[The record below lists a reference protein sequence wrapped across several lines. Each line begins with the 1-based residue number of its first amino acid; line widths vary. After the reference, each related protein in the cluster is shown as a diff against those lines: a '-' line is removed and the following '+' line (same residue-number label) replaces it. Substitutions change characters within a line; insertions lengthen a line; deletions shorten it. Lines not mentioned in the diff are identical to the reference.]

1 MAKIDDLNKEIKKL
15 REELGLAAKQPFL
28 TDQIKDARVELRGLK
43 AEILDLESDTA
54 GLSNQFKN
62 VVSEFSNGKFFVN
75 ETKKA
80 FRGLVSISEKLRD
93 VQRTGNL
100 LSQKELELL
109 KLRKDQ
115 EQRRL
120 EFILEYG
127 NLSKADRENAVL
139 GLELITRENESLK
152 SALADVEDFQNKI
165 ANNFTNK
172 IAGGLAQVIKGVPLL
187 SGLAGPFEAAA
198 EAADE
203 AAKFNAVNEQFAERD
218 LAMAKK
224 QRAID
229 LEALKDGKNLT
240 KSVAERLGISDQFK
254 FKKGEGDVGV
264 KMSSFSNKDI
274 EGVKKGIAPIT
285 TQLPK
290 SLNVAKAAIGSLG
303 SALTKALGPISLI
316 IELVKGM
323 MKADEQ
329 TVKLQ
334 KSMGLTAT
342 ESRKFARSMGRAAR
356 MSGDISITGSK
367 LLETFHQINDTL
379 AIQMNFNKEVLVT
392 SAKFMKHYG
401 ASAEEAAN
409 LAMAMTVSGES
420 GKDLQISQANVVN
433 TLEKQYGQ
441 TLNLSKVTK
450 EVGNVTGALRANLGG
465 SVVEI
470 SKAVAEAKLLGTNI
484 ESMVASQRQLLDF
497 ESSIANE
504 MEAQMLLGKSIDLT
518 NARRLTFQKD
528 YAGAEKEILK
538 QAGTFSDFQNMN
550 VFQQEALAKLTGK
563 TTDELADQ
571 LFASEAMKMS
581 RKEQIALGGEQRVQ
595 AMEAKT
601 AQDKLNASMAQLQE
615 VFVDLGRALTP
626 VLKLVGA
633 ISSIVAAVVG
643 FVFDLINGIGYLFG
657 LAPDDY
663 ELGDSQG
670 LAALQGGFGNPF
682 GEDAEDANLLNDAI
696 ITPDGRVHETNPRDH
711 IIATQDP
718 AGLVGGSNSALIKVQ
733 EKTNMLLEQLLNKQS
748 DVYMDGNKVG
758 TSLSLTP
765 IVQ

>member
-1 MAKIDDLNKEIKKL
+1 MAKIDDLNKEIKEL
-15 REELGLAAKQPFL
+15 REQLGLASKQPFL
-28 TDQIKDARVELRGLK
+28 ANQIKDARVELRGLK

-62 VVSEFSNGKFFVN
+62 IVSEFSSGKFFVN

-100 LSQKELELL
+100 LSKKELELI

-120 EFILEYG
+120 EFILQYG
-127 NLSKADRENAVL
+127 NLSEADRKNAEL
-139 GLELITRENESLK
+139 GLQLITRENESLK
-152 SALADVEDFQNKI
+152 SALAEVEGFQEKI

-187 SGLAGPFEAAA
+187 SGLSGPFEAAA
-198 EAADE
+198 AAADE
-203 AAKFNAVNEQFAERD
+203 TVKFNAVNEQFAEREFE
-218 LAMAKK
+218 MAKK
-224 QRAID
+224 QRAED
-229 LEALKDGKNLT
+229 LKALEDGKKLT
-240 KSVAERLGISDQFK
+240 KSVAERLGIADQFK

-264 KMSSFSNKDI
+264 KMSSFSGKDI
-274 EGVKKGIAPIT
+274 DSVKKGIAPIT
-285 TQLPK
+285 KQLPK

-303 SALTKALGPISLI
+303 SALTKALGPVALI

-323 MKADEQ
+323 IKADEQ

-334 KSMGLTAT
+334 KSMGLTAA
-342 ESRKFARSMGRAAR
+342 ESRKFAREMGTAAR

-367 LLETFHQINDTL
+367 LLETFHQINETL
-379 AIQMNFNKEVLVT
+379 AVQMNFNKEVLVT

-401 ASAEEAAN
+401 ASAEEASN
-409 LAMAMTVSGES
+409 LAMAMEVSGES
-420 GKDLQISQANVVN
+420 GKDLQISQANIVSA
-433 TLEKQYGQ
+433 LEKQYGQ
-441 TLNLSKVTK
+441 TVNLSKVTK
-450 EVGNVTGALRANLGG
+450 ETGNVTGQLRANLGG
-465 SVVEI
+465 SVTEI
-470 SKAVAEAKLLGTNI
+470 TKAAAEARLLGTSLDKIAAAGKN
-484 ESMVASQRQLLDF
+484 LLDF
-497 ESSIANE
+497 ESAIRNE
-504 MEAQMLLGKSIDLT
+504 MEAEVLIGRDLDLSR
-518 NARRLTFQKD
+518 A
-528 YAGAEKEILK
+528 KEAALMGDQVTLMK
-538 QAGTFSDFQNMN
+538 ELSAQAGSFEDFANMN
-550 VFQQEALAKLTGK
+550 VIAQEKFATALGMG
-563 TTDELADQ
+563 TDELADQ
-571 LFASEAMKMS
+571 LFAIEAQGKT
-581 RKEQIALGGEQRVQ
+581 RKELVTLAGEERVK

-626 VLKLVGA
+626 ILKLVGA
-633 ISSIVAAVVG
+633 IGSIVAAVVG
-643 FVFDLINGIGYLFG
+643 FVHDLINGIGFLFG

-663 ELGDSQG
+663 EFGDSQG
-670 LAALQGGFGNPF
+670 LAALQGGFGNYL

-718 AGLVGGSNSALIKVQ
+718 SGLVGGGNSALIKVQ

-748 DVYMDGNKVG
+748 DVYMDSNKVG
-758 TSLSLTP
+758 TSLSLTTV
-765 IVQ
+765 VQ

>member
-28 TDQIKDARVELRGLK
+28 ANQIKDARIELRGLK

-62 VVSEFSNGKFFVN
+62 IVAEFSNGKFFVN

-100 LSQKELELL
+100 LSQKELELI
-109 KLRKDQ
+109 KLRRDQ

-120 EFILEYG
+120 EFILQYG
-127 NLSKADRENAVL
+127 NLSEADRRNAEL
-139 GLELITRENESLK
+139 GLELITRESESLK
-152 SALADVEDFQNKI
+152 SALAEVELFQEKI

-187 SGLAGPFEAAA
+187 SGLSGPFEAAA
-198 EAADE
+198 AAADE
-203 AAKFNAVNEQFAERD
+203 TVKFNAVNEQFAEREFE
-218 LAMAKK
+218 MAKK
-224 QRAID
+224 QRAED
-229 LEALKDGKNLT
+229 LKALEDGKKLT
-240 KSVAERLGISDQFK
+240 KSVAERLGIADQFK

-264 KMSSFSNKDI
+264 KMSSFNNKDI
-274 EGVKKGIAPIT
+274 EGVKKLVPDVAK
-285 TQLPK
+285 QLPK
-290 SLNVAKAAIGSLG
+290 SLNVAKAAVGALG
-303 SALTKALGPISLI
+303 SALTKALGPVALI
-316 IELVKGM
+316 IELVKGIL
-323 MKADEQ
+323 KADEQ

-334 KSMGLTAT
+334 KTMGLTAA
-342 ESRKFARSMGRAAR
+342 ESRKFAREMGTAAR
-356 MSGDISITGSK
+356 MSGDLSITGSK
-367 LLETFHQINDTL
+367 LLETFHQINETL
-379 AIQMNFNKEVLVT
+379 GVQMNFNKEVLVT

-433 TLEKQYGQ
+433 ALEKQYGQ

-470 SKAVAEAKLLGTNI
+470 SKAVAEAKLLGANI

-504 MEAQMLLGKSIDLT
+504 MEAQMLLGQSIDLT

-538 QAGTFSDFQNMN
+538 QIGTFTDFQNMN

-571 LFASEAMKMS
+571 LFAVEAMEMS
-581 RKEQIALGGEQRVQ
+581 KRDQIALGGKERVE
-595 AMEAKT
+595 AMEAKK
-601 AQDKLNASMAQLQE
+601 AQDKLNESVAQLKE

-626 VLKLVGA
+626 ILKIVSAIATVIGA
-633 ISSIVAAVVG
+633 IIG
-643 FVFDLINGIGYLFG
+643 FVHDLINGIGYLFG
-657 LAPDDY
+657 IAPDDY
-663 ELGDSQG
+663 EFGDSQG
-670 LAALQGGFGNPF
+670 LAALQGGFGNF
-682 GEDAEDANLLNDAI
+682 TDTAGEDNNLLNDAI

-718 AGLVGGSNSALIKVQ
+718 SGLVGGGNSALIKVQ